1 MKRDECR
8 RREERKWEDEK
19 MQIKKSGGARSG
31 CLRWNGGTPNINR
44 TKRTNENGQFLLLGV
59 CTVKQQRNKI
69 KQEEIDFSLFFRFF
83 KLLHFYSFLFLA
95 ELAVVTNFAT
105 FLMLFFRLA
114 FLFSCLFFVGFCCFA
129 ALAFS

>member
-1 MKRDECR
+1 MKKCKSKRAVVRGVVVCGGMGELR
-8 RREERKWEDEK
+8 TSTERNE
-19 MQIKKSGGARSG
+19 
-31 CLRWNGGTPNINR
+31 R
-44 TKRTNENGQFLLLGV
+44 TKMASFSCWVCVLL
-59 CTVKQQRNKI
+59 VKQQRNKI

>member
-1 MKRDECR
+1 MVRGVVVCDGMGELR
-8 RREERKWEDEK
+8 TSTERNE
-19 MQIKKSGGARSG
+19 
-31 CLRWNGGTPNINR
+31 R
-44 TKRTNENGQFLLLGV
+44 TKMASFSCWVCVLL
-59 CTVKQQRNKI
+59 VKQQRNKI